1 MTIRKPAL
9 TGLRPT
15 DGGSAFWNR
24 PLRFYLSVI
33 VAALLIATSMA
44 LIGLNFRQGRR
55 AAVASAIREMGIYS
69 ERIVDR
75 YRTVFGSAALAVQVA
90 SSSEIVRH
98 PEVEDEAT
106 LGRFLQE
113 LLRGS
118 EYIDGVYVGYP
129 TGAFVHVVNLKNN
142 PLWQAALL
150 GPDNAAFA
158 TRIISIDDQ
167 GQRLSRWEFVDQ
179 DGRWLATSD
188 AQPANY
194 DPRTRPWYIAALKQ
208 PSLISTAPYHMATT
222 DEVGI
227 TLARRHS
234 AYGTI
239 VMGADVPLGKIDA
252 FLSTQLITPSSRTFV
267 FDAANRLIA
276 RSDRLSEIEARC
288 TENCPPPKSEASL
301 FAERARGLIGDAD
314 RGDPGARVLPINGR
328 DYLLVVSSIS
338 SAPILEGGHI
348 VSIAPIGDLTAA
360 SNRLLDEGLL
370 LSALVLAIGVLCALL
385 LAKRMSRSLNTIAAQ
400 ANELTRFEFGAT
412 ERVGSRIAEISHLGA
427 AMSTARET
435 IAAFGLY
442 VPRELVRRIMGSREF
457 TGRSGQ
463 RQRVTALFSDIE
475 DFTTICEQRTAEDV
489 VSMLSEYFDL
499 FSEVV
504 ERHRGVII
512 QFSGD
517 AVFALWNA
525 PELDETHVDRA
536 CLCALDLKS
545 RIGDFNTRQ
554 RTNGAPV
561 FNTRFGVHTGDALV
575 GSVGAKNRFQ
585 YTAMGDVVNVASRL
599 EGLNKEFGTTILVS
613 AAVVAAV
620 KSSLH
625 FRPIGPARV
634 KGREEEVEIFE
645 LGEGADAP
653 QPAAAP
659 SDSTS

>member
-1 MTIRKPAL
+1 
-9 TGLRPT
+9 
-15 DGGSAFWNR
+15 
-24 PLRFYLSVI
+24 
-33 VAALLIATSMA
+33 
-44 LIGLNFRQGRR
+44 
-55 AAVASAIREMGIYS
+55 
-69 ERIVDR
+69 
-75 YRTVFGSAALAVQVA
+75 
-90 SSSEIVRH
+90 
-98 PEVEDEAT
+98 
-106 LGRFLQE
+106 
-113 LLRGS
+113 
-118 EYIDGVYVGYP
+118 
-129 TGAFVHVVNLKNN
+129 
-142 PLWQAALL
+142 
-150 GPDNAAFA
+150 
-158 TRIISIDDQ
+158 
-167 GQRLSRWEFVDQ
+167 
-179 DGRWLATSD
+179 
-188 AQPANY
+188 
-194 DPRTRPWYIAALKQ
+194 
-208 PSLISTAPYHMATT
+208 
-222 DEVGI
+222 
-227 TLARRHS
+227 
-234 AYGTI
+234 
-239 VMGADVPLGKIDA
+239 
-252 FLSTQLITPSSRTFV
+252 
-267 FDAANRLIA
+267 
-276 RSDRLSEIEARC
+276 
-288 TENCPPPKSEASL
+288 
-301 FAERARGLIGDAD
+301 
-314 RGDPGARVLPINGR
+314 
-328 DYLLVVSSIS
+328 
-338 SAPILEGGHI
+338 
-348 VSIAPIGDLTAA
+348 
-360 SNRLLDEGLL
+360 
-370 LSALVLAIGVLCALL
+370 
-385 LAKRMSRSLNTIAAQ
+385 
-400 ANELTRFEFGAT
+400 
-412 ERVGSRIAEISHLGA
+412 
-427 AMSTARET
+427 MSTARET

-659 SDSTS
+659 SDSTSRRCEGL